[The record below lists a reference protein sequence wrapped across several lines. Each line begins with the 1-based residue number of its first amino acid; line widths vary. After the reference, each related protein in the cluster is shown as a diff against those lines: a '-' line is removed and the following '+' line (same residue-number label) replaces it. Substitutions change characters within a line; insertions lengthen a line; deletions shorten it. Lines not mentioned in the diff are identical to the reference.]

1 MDVRRK
7 FVEDDMLGRG
17 GVYPAEMS
25 MIWDGGCRWNGR
37 WRFSF
42 SPLMCLAMR
51 DNEIPIMT
59 FCVCQG
65 AVSSLLMMSFSPS

>member
-1 MDVRRK
+1 VDSGAVVEFDAEEEGPRENGRRFREGVRGGGWGVDVRRK

-42 SPLMCLAMR
+42 PR
-51 DNEIPIMT
+51 
-59 FCVCQG
+59 
-65 AVSSLLMMSFSPS
+65 

>member
-1 MDVRRK
+1 M
-7 FVEDDMLGRG
+7 
-17 GVYPAEMS
+17 
-25 MIWDGGCRWNGR
+25 GR
-37 WRFSF
+37 WMQMEWKVAIFL

-59 FCVCQG
+59 FCVSQG